1 MPVPYHLDESDSDS
15 IVSSE
20 DAASYTELMPMT
32 TSSATD
38 EVKLGLR
45 NAIKTRRVAQGLDG
59 MPHLEAKRPKL
70 EALSNEEEEKRRVRR
85 ERNKVAAF
93 KCRLRRKE
101 HMQKLQD
108 ESDDLNADNSSLERE
123 LVALKAQKEELEK
136 MFRSHNCVLKDTTSK
151 ENTTTEQSSDAKSP
165 QSCSTEV
172 AKSNEPSTPTSP
184 MAESVNA

>member
-1 MPVPYHLDESDSDS
+1 M
-15 IVSSE
+15 
-20 DAASYTELMPMT
+20 
-32 TSSATD
+32 
-38 EVKLGLR
+38 
-45 NAIKTRRVAQGLDG
+45 
-59 MPHLEAKRPKL
+59 
-70 EALSNEEEEKRRVRR
+70 
-85 ERNKVAAF
+85 
-93 KCRLRRKE
+93 
-101 HMQKLQD
+101 
-108 ESDDLNADNSSLERE
+108 NADNSSLERE